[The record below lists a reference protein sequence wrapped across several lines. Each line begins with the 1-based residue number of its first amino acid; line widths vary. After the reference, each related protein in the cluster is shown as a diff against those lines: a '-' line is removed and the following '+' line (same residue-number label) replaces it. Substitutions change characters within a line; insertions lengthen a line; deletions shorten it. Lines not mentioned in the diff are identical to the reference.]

1 VDEHIFVLKPLTDS
15 AFISKTPL
23 CSIVDDLCLSSHQLS
38 HKGSIYAIFF
48 SFPSYYFGGG
58 KIKQGQYMGDS
69 AKALFQTDEK
79 HCFWL
84 SFFVNKGFALFQSI
98 FKKNG
103 FINIIIG

>member
-1 VDEHIFVLKPLTDS
+1 
-15 AFISKTPL
+15 
-23 CSIVDDLCLSSHQLS
+23 VDDLCLSSHQLS

-58 KIKQGQYMGDS
+58 RFLKIANSTVKIKQGQYMGDS

-98 FKKNG
+98 LKKMVLS
-103 FINIIIG
+103 ISS